1 MQSGMSQTRKWKN
14 LIEWEEWTEVR
25 GMCMMR
31 EAVWGMILP
40 FVGTA
45 LGSGLVF
52 LMKGQWNPRVQRIL
66 TGFAAGVMLAA
77 SIWSL
82 IIPAIQQAEMW
93 KSPSWLPAC
102 VGIWVGV
109 LFLKGLDQLSL
120 RLGTKS
126 RKGTGIFSSLGQ
138 SSMMVLAVT
147 LHNLPEGM
155 AVGVAAA
162 GMLSGEGTIL
172 PAEMLA
178 LSLGIALQNLPEGA
192 IISMPLHSGGM
203 KRGRAFSYGVLS
215 GAVEPMGAVVALV
228 LARTSATVLPYFLG
242 FAAGAMLYVVAEE
255 LLPEAAEEPGE
266 HGGIGM
272 FFLGFT
278 LMMILD
284 VSLG

>member
-1 MQSGMSQTRKWKN
+1 MVLKVI
-14 LIEWEEWTEVR
+14 L
-25 GMCMMR
+25 
-31 EAVWGMILP
+31 GMILP

-45 LGSGLVF
+45 TGAAMVF
-52 LMKGQWNPRVQRIL
+52 FMKSRWNPAVQRIL

-82 IIPAIQQAEMW
+82 IVPAIERAESW
-93 KSPSWLPAC
+93 KSLSWLPAC
-102 VGIWVGV
+102 GGIWAGV
-109 LFLKGLDQLSL
+109 LFLKGLEHWPMGSIS
-120 RLGTKS
+120 G
-126 RKGTGIFSSLGQ
+126 LGQ

-162 GMLSGEGTIL
+162 GVLSGDGMIL

-192 IISMPLHSGGM
+192 IISMPLESGGM
-203 KRGRAFSYGVLS
+203 SRRRSFAYGVFS
-215 GAVEPMGAVVALV
+215 GAVEPLGAMVALA
-228 LARTSATVLPYFLG
+228 LARISTAVLPWFLG

-255 LLPEAAEEPGE
+255 LLPESTGTGE
-266 HGGIGM
+266 KGGIWM